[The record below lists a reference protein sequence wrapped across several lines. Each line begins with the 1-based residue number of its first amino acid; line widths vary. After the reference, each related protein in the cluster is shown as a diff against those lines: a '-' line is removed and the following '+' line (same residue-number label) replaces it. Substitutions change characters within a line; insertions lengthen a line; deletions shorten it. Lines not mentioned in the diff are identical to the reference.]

1 MKLKHWFPL
10 FAMILCVAFV
20 AQAAPP
26 EAPKVSTF
34 APAKDL
40 GAQLDEYVEE
50 LEECVESKD
59 EFADSEGKIAKSAN
73 TVSVIALALGLS
85 DEDNKYKKAAAAII
99 KAAQEV
105 ASAKDFDA
113 AKKSVDALKAAM
125 KADGD
130 ASGLSWD
137 KKVASMPEL
146 MAQVPLINTKLK
158 RYARGSR
165 MKKKAKDLMGYTA
178 VIAAIGQASMANA
191 EDTDKP
197 NETAKWYAYCAQMR
211 DAAAA
216 VNKAIAD
223 GDEDAVKDKLADLQ
237 QSCDDCHAV
246 FHEEEK

>member
-1 MKLKHWFPL
+1 MKLKHWSPV
-10 FAMILCVAFV
+10 FALILCVAFV

-40 GAQLDEYVEE
+40 SAQLNEYVEE

-59 EFADSEGKIAKSAN
+59 EFADSESKIGKSAN

-85 DEDNKYKKAAAAII
+85 DEDNKYKKAAPALI
-99 KAAQEV
+99 KAAQAV
-105 ASAKDFDA
+105 ASAKDYDA
-113 AKKSVDALKAAM
+113 AKKAVDALRAAM
-125 KADGD
+125 TAEGD
-130 ASGLSWD
+130 ASKLSWES
-137 KKVASMPEL
+137 KVASMPEL
-146 MAQVPLINTKLK
+146 MAQVPLVNTKLK

-165 MKKKAKDLMGYTA
+165 MKRKADDLMGYTA

-191 EDTDKP
+191 EDTEKP
-197 NETAKWYAYCAQMR
+197 NEAQKWYAYCAQMR

-223 GDEDAVKDKLADLQ
+223 GDADAVQDKLAELQ

-246 FHEEEK
+246 FHEEEL

>member
-1 MKLKHWFPL
+1 MKLKQLFPVL
-10 FAMILCVAFV
+10 ALVFCIAMV

-40 GAQLDEYVEE
+40 STQLDEYVSD
-50 LEECVESKD
+50 LQESVKSED
-59 EFADSEGKIAKSAN
+59 EYADSEGKIGKDAN
-73 TVSVIALALGLS
+73 TVAVIALALGLS
-85 DEDNKYKKAAAAII
+85 DEDSKFKKAAPALIEASQ
-99 KAAQEV
+99 AV
-105 ASAKDFDA
+105 ATAKDYAA
-113 AKKSVDALKAAM
+113 AKKAVAELKAAM
-125 KADGD
+125 TAEGD
-130 ASGLSWD
+130 AAGLDWN

-165 MKKKAKDLMGYTA
+165 MKKKADDLKGYTA

-191 EDTDKP
+191 ADTDKP
-197 NETAKWYAYCAQMR
+197 GETEKWYAYCAQMR

-216 VNKAIAD
+216 VNKAVAD
-223 GDEDAVKDKLADLQ
+223 GDADAVNEKVEALQ
-237 QSCDDCHAV
+237 KSCDDCHAV